1 MSLILHRDIDV
12 SVGTSS
18 ITPCYDV
25 EQLETKTHVRLGPGE
40 SIEYTKHRVRLEGHP
55 WPGCCPE
62 ETPGVHIVM
71 DRPSKKRLE
80 QSWSSEPKRL
90 LLKQKGLWPA
100 RWGHPGCKTLQMW
113 TARTSQPHKCLKWT
127 PHWLMPK
134 TRWCLW
140 WNGLW
145 LWWGTATQRRSI
157 LMWLASTNH
166 LEIIL
171 LRNRATFSVVTEA
184 NKKNSDFLYEADHSM
199 YILKAL
205 TGQSRDSWLP
215 VRGKKRRRRYDLG
228 SEQSGE
234 HLRYIT
240 QT

>member
-1 MSLILHRDIDV
+1 MSLILRRDIDV
-12 SVGTSS
+12 SVGTSP

-25 EQLETKTHVRLGPGE
+25 EQLETKTHVGLGPGE

-62 ETPGVHIVM
+62 EIPGVHIVM

-80 QSWSSEPKRL
+80 QSWSSEPERL

-127 PHWLMPK
+127 PHWPMPK

-145 LWWGTATQRRSI
+145 LRWGTATQRRSI

-166 LEIIL
+166 LEIL
-171 LRNRATFSVVTEA
+171 CFVTGPPLA
-184 NKKNSDFLYEADHSM
+184 
-199 YILKAL
+199 
-205 TGQSRDSWLP
+205 WLP
-215 VRGKKRRRRYDLG
+215 KPTKHFLTFCMRQKGPRLKHCNPRA
-228 SEQSGE
+228 SEYSCWKPPCC
-234 HLRYIT
+234 
-240 QT
+240 